1 MLAFTIIKKNCLI
14 KLKNCCKEVFLVELN
29 KNELI
34 NINGGS
40 KTIWLVLG
48 GIALFAIGVF
58 CGLFEK

>member
-1 MLAFTIIKKNCLI
+1 M
-14 KLKNCCKEVFLVELN
+14 VELN

-34 NINGGS
+34 NVNGGS

-58 CGLFEK
+58 CGLFEKEERRIK